1 MLQQN
6 SQKLSLMDLDWAP
19 FDLNDLEG
27 LHINC
32 NQQQNH
38 ANPIWGKA
46 TPHMLLM
53 DMYVQDLDLNQKF
66 PEGITKI

>member
-6 SQKLSLMDLDWAP
+6 SQKPLLMDLDRAP

-38 ANPIWGKA
+38 ANPIRGK
-46 TPHMLLM
+46 T
-53 DMYVQDLDLNQKF
+53 
-66 PEGITKI
+66 TS